1 MAGFHTTM
9 SKEVL
14 LLGLLKKK
22 PMYGYEIKQLVDEE
36 LVHVA
41 PITSGSL
48 YHNLK
53 TLEKRGLVTKSALKD
68 TAHPEKQI
76 YHITDE
82 GVRTFDSL
90 LQENITN
97 FERPHLAL
105 DISFYFLKGSDLAGF
120 LAQIRELLV
129 RLKEY
134 HAEAE
139 RFREDMRTK
148 GAPENFLF
156 IPEHYLAH
164 SKAEINFLEGIIG
177 RLEAG
182 KEGAA

>member
-1 MAGFHTTM
+1 MAGLYTTM

-53 TLEKRGLVTKSALKD
+53 ILEKRGLVTKSALKD

-76 YHITDE
+76 YHITEE

-90 LQENITN
+90 LQKNITN
-97 FERPHLAL
+97 FDRPHLAL
-105 DISFYFLKGSDLAGF
+105 DISFYFLQESDCGSF
-120 LAQIRELLV
+120 LAQMRELLV

-139 RFREDMRTK
+139 RFREELVSR
-148 GAPENFLF
+148 GAPENFLY

-164 SKAEINFLEGIIG
+164 SAAEMKFLEGIIA
-177 RLEAG
+177 RLESG
-182 KEGAA
+182 KDAA